1 MTTTKLT
8 GREYLRVSQDR
19 SGRARSIDE
28 QHDDNERAAEAHG
41 FILNGKLYSDTS
53 ISASRYGTKV
63 RGQFGDLLA
72 DLEHDRFGAD
82 ILVLW
87 ESSRGS
93 RKVGE
98 WVTLIELCETAGV
111 RIHVTTHGR
120 TYDPA
125 NARDRRSMLEDA
137 VDSAYQ
143 SDKASDAIQ
152 RAAAATA
159 ARGEPHG
166 RIPYGYTRSYDPK
179 TRKLV
184 SQDPEPAEAAIVREI
199 FARLRKGHSLRSIAS
214 DFAERGVR
222 TRTGKPFEASHL
234 RDIALRPIYGGLRIH
249 EPGNRSGRYH
259 GSLDGAVT
267 ATWKP
272 LVDRETFSAVRAM
285 LTAPERLTSRP
296 GRARHLLSLI
306 AACDVCSGK
315 LSVSYRRHDDR
326 RRMYECRERSCVR
339 IGADALDQ
347 YAERVMLAYLA
358 RDDVIAQLRAGP
370 SRDDEELAKVRGDLE
385 AARAELMSLRKLGS
399 KPVGDPQR
407 LSAASVAAIEPGLA
421 SQITG
426 LEERER
432 ELTTPHALAGIITPG
447 KDVARRWKAAPMP
460 ARREV
465 ARMLCSPAMLG
476 QLRVGRSPKPGHDVA
491 PELRVTWGTA

>member
-41 FILNGKLYSDTS
+41 FTLNGKLYSDTS
-53 ISASRYGTKV
+53 ISASRYATKV

-72 DLEHDRFGAD
+72 DLERGRFGAD

-137 VDSAYQ
+137 VDAEYASG
-143 SDKASDAIQ
+143 KASDAIQ

-184 SQDPEPAEAAIVREI
+184 SQDPEPAEAAVVREV
-199 FARLRKGHSLRSIAS
+199 FARLRKGHSLHAIAR
-214 DFAERGVR
+214 DFEARGTR
-222 TRTGKPFEASHL
+222 TRTGKVFTPQHL
-234 RDIALRPIYGGLRIH
+234 RDIALRPIYGGYRIH
-249 EPGNRSGRYH
+249 EPGNRNGRYQ

-267 ATWKP
+267 ATWDA
-272 LVDRETFSAVRAM
+272 LVDAETFHAVRAK
-285 LTAPERLTSRP
+285 LTDPGRRTSRP
-296 GRARHLLSLI
+296 GRGVHLLSLI
-306 AACDVCSGK
+306 AVCDVCGGWMTAN
-315 LSVSYRRHDDR
+315 YRRGYR
-326 RRMYECRERSCVR
+326 QYECRDGSHVR

-347 YAERVMLAYLA
+347 HAEQVMLAYLA
-358 RDDVIAQLRAGP
+358 RDDVIAELRAGP
-370 SRDDEELAKVRGDLE
+370 SRDDEELARVRGDLE
-385 AARAELMSLRKLGS
+385 AARAELISLRKLGS

-407 LSAASVAAIEPGLA
+407 LSAASVAAIEPGLTI
-421 SQITG
+421 QITG

-447 KDVARRWKAAPMP
+447 RDVARRWKAAPMP

-491 PELRVTWGTA
+491 PELRVTWGTP